1 MNKQIIK
8 LSAVLLGISAIFGC
22 KKDPEPVNESE
33 LITTMVYSL
42 ITSDST
48 EGAPTDIA
56 NFVFRDLDG
65 DGPNAPVIIKDTLLA
80 NKTYY
85 AIVTLL
91 NESVSPIENI
101 NEEILEEGA
110 DHQFFYQKSGAN
122 NLAFSYTPIDK
133 DINGNPIGI
142 TSIVN
147 TNEIGNGT
155 IKITLRHEPNKDAL
169 NVANGDITNA
179 GGETD
184 IEVSF
189 PVTIK

>member
-1 MNKQIIK
+1 MKQQIIK
-8 LSAVLLGISAIFGC
+8 LSPVLLLISAIFSC

-110 DHQFFYQKSGAN
+110 DHQFFYEKSGLN
-122 NLAFSYTPIDK
+122 NIAFSYTPLEK
-133 DINGNPIGI
+133 DVNGNPIGI
-142 TSIVN
+142 TTILESGVK
-147 TNEIGNGT
+147 GNGT
-155 IKITLRHEPNKDAL
+155 IKITLRHEPNKYGL
-169 NVANGDITNA
+169 NVASGEIINA

>member
-1 MNKQIIK
+1 
-8 LSAVLLGISAIFGC
+8 
-22 KKDPEPVNESE
+22 
-33 LITTMVYSL
+33 MVYSL

-48 EGAPTDIA
+48 DGKPTDIA

-85 AIVTLL
+85 GIITLL

-122 NLAFSYTPIDK
+122 TLTFNYNPLEK
-133 DINGNPIGI
+133 DVNGNPLGI
-142 TSIVN
+142 TSILESGDV
-147 TNEIGNGT
+147 GNGT
-155 IKITLRHEPNKDAL
+155 IKITLRHEPNKFGL
-169 NVANGDITNA
+169 NVSSGDITNA
-179 GGETD
+179 SGETD

-189 PVTIK
+189 PIVIK

>member
-8 LSAVLLGISAIFGC
+8 LSAVLLGILAIFGC

-110 DHQFFYQKSGAN
+110 DHQFFYEKSGLN
-122 NLAFSYTPIDK
+122 NIAFSYTPLEK
-133 DINGNPIGI
+133 DVNGNPIGI
-142 TSIVN
+142 TTILESGVK
-147 TNEIGNGT
+147 GNGT
-155 IKITLRHEPNKDAL
+155 IKITLRQEPNKSVL
-169 NVANGDITNA
+169 NVARGASSNA
-179 GGETD
+179 GAETV
-184 IEVSF
+184 ISVSF